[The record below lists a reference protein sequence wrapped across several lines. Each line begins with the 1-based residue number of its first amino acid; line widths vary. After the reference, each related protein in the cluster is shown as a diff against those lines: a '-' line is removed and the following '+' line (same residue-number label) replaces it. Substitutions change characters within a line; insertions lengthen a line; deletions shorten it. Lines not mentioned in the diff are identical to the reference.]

1 MASVPQL
8 GFGAI
13 DAGLR
18 LSCGNFL
25 GIRPPRSSFRRLSH
39 RVVVQATGQDF
50 RSSTARFGVYAAEAR
65 AAAENSPQAR
75 TGMSA
80 KSGHRTRSPRTSL
93 RPDMA
98 HRHSVRRADTWPGIG
113 TYSPSAG
120 FPGAG
125 KG

>member
-1 MASVPQL
+1 MPPTVFFQTIEPQ
-8 GFGAI
+8 GSCPGNGA
-13 DAGLR
+13 G
-18 LSCGNFL
+18 
-25 GIRPPRSSFRRLSH
+25 
-39 RVVVQATGQDF
+39 F

-80 KSGHRTRSPRTSL
+80 KNGHRTRSSGTSL
-93 RPDMA
+93 LPDMA
-98 HRHSVRRADTWPGIG
+98 HRHSVGGADTWPGIG
-113 TYSPSAG
+113 TYWPSAG